1 MNSEQGKEFLAPM
14 TVSVCRDDHFQK
26 GNELAYCGR
35 VTLSDVND
43 YFKWTHRD
51 GERRVAEASEN
62 RRVTQE

>member
-1 MNSEQGKEFLAPM
+1 MNSKQGKEFLAPM
-14 TVSVCRDDHFQK
+14 TVFVCRDDRFQK
-26 GNELAYCGR
+26 GNELAYCRR

-51 GERRVAEASEN
+51 VERRVAEASGN